1 MNIGNRLRIGDQDS
15 VKSRSNFRIEQ
26 IGNRKSAIGNLRS
39 VYENIDITDD
49 DGILTITLNRP
60 DKLNALIGHM
70 RRDLAEALEEAGS
83 DRTVR
88 VVVITGAGRAF
99 CAGGDVGY
107 MAELIERRD
116 TEEFSRLLGSA
127 RRVVTVIRHM
137 TKPVIA
143 SVNGPASGAG
153 CNLALACDLRVV
165 STEATFSQSFVKIGL
180 HPDWGGTYFLPHLVT
195 PNKACEMFFLGDA
208 IDAQEALRLGIVN
221 RVVSPDELAGA
232 TRELAERLRAASPIS
247 IAAAK
252 QAVYASQ
259 SAELEEMLR
268 YETEVQMRCFE
279 SEDGREGIRAFLE
292 KRTPRFTGN

>member
-1 MNIGNRLRIGDQDS
+1 LAKLENPKPETRNSELETS
-15 VKSRSNFRIEQ
+15 
-26 IGNRKSAIGNLRS
+26 L
-39 VYENIDITDD
+39 YENIDITDD

-153 CNLALACDLRVV
+153 CNLALACDLRVA
-165 STEATFSQSFVKIGL
+165 STEASFSQSFVKIGL

-195 PNKACEMFFLGDA
+195 PNRACEMFFLGDV
-208 IDAQEALRLGIVN
+208 IDAQEAMRLGIVN
-221 RVVSPDELAGA
+221 RVVSPDELAAA
-232 TRELAERLRAASPIS
+232 TRDLAECLRDAPPIS

-259 SAELEEMLR
+259 SAQLEEMLR
-268 YETEVQMRCFE
+268 YETEAQMRCFE

-292 KRTPRFTGN
+292 KRPPRFTGN